1 MAVGDNIDEINEK
14 IRILRE
20 ELGKTP
26 DAPFKEEELKKAK
39 ESLNGLV
46 AESKNLNSELNY
58 TFKSFQSIINEM
70 TKGKTATQ
78 NITSSVK
85 KLTSINAQLLDQR
98 DNINKLSTKELIN
111 LKKKSSIE
119 FSSLKREEDY
129 LAQKESQGT
138 LSQKE
143 TNYLSEIRGILSENI
158 GLETSFNRQL
168 DSALNKQQGIEKSV
182 GLTGALLKS
191 FSSIPGLEAISKYLN
206 IEEAVKSM
214 ESFNEQLFTT
224 VLNSTQVQ
232 EGLGLRQ
239 TEEDIEKTSL
249 ALATLDERNSKV
261 AKSTIENLKK
271 LKSDKGDKLSDEEI
285 KDANEYNVLLE
296 DRQKAQSSLNKAV
309 EKRADIEQQV
319 SDSTTG
325 FVGKMATGIVGITKT
340 LDGFGK
346 ALTDPAAI
354 FTMLGKAMFSINS
367 QVVDISK
374 NLGTSYSESQGIRK
388 EFSAISL
395 SSEDTFYNTTRLT
408 KAFSEYVTLL
418 GFAGKLNAEN
428 VKAFSSLTERV
439 GIASESAARLQFF
452 AESFGKDLR
461 EQSETQAGITSQ
473 VGSQFG
479 IQLNQ
484 KQVLEA
490 VGKSSAYTLAQFGGS
505 VERLTEATAQA
516 KALGMT
522 LDQVN
527 NIAGKLL
534 NFESS
539 ITAEL
544 KAELLLG
551 KDINLEKARL
561 AALNNDQKTV
571 MEEINREIGTFSDFT
586 NLNRLQQEAYADA
599 LGMSANEMSDM
610 LLMEQFRTM
619 NAQQFAVLNG
629 EEALERAEMLTTQ
642 QKFNDAMLKLQGV
655 VADLVEGPLGTMAEL
670 LGSIAGNSVMLGGV
684 LGALVVSQIPK
695 LIAGFKVLRSL
706 AISEA
711 IAKIFGGNAALGPI
725 GLVAAGAG
733 VGMMLGAIATAT
745 ADDMT
750 TEAPPGYGKK
760 GFIDFE
766 KGQLKYLNDNDEVG
780 FAGTDLFKNNITNEL
795 QSNNFLNPEITST
808 IPKEIKSN
816 QINTPENT
824 ITVINENASIKESI
838 TNNQLPF
845 QNTTQN
851 KGLLEKVAEMANSI
865 SRLNQN
871 QEKNNI
877 LSEKNILANK
887 ANKPLE
893 DVFAPLY
900 G

>member
-85 KLTSINAQLLDQR
+85 KLTSINSQLLDQR

-119 FSSLKREEDY
+119 FSSLKREEEY

-239 TEEDIEKTSL
+239 AEEDIEKTSL

-261 AKSTIENLKK
+261 SKSTIENLKK

-285 KDANEYNVLLE
+285 KDAKEYNVLLE
-296 DRQKAQSSLNKAV
+296 DRQKAQLSLNKAV

-561 AALNNDQKTV
+561 AALN
-571 MEEINREIGTFSDFT
+571 
-586 NLNRLQQEAYADA
+586 ADA
-599 LGMSANEMSDM
+599 LGISANEMSDM

-725 GLVAAGAG
+725 GLVTAGAG

-766 KGQLKYLNDNDEVG
+766 KGQLKYLNNNDEVG

-808 IPKEIKSN
+808 IPKENKSN
-816 QINTPENT
+816 LNNPPENT

>member
-20 ELGKTP
+20 ELNKVP
-26 DAPFKEEELKKAK
+26 DSPFKEEELSKAK
-39 ESLNGLV
+39 EALEGLRSE
-46 AESKNLNSELNY
+46 AKNLNSVLDY

-98 DNINKLSTKELIN
+98 DDINKLSTKELIN

-119 FSSLKREEDY
+119 FSSLKREQEY
-129 LAQKESQGT
+129 LSQKEAQGT
-138 LSQKE
+138 LSEKE
-143 TNYLSEIRGILSENI
+143 TLDLSEIRGILAENV
-158 GLETSFNRQL
+158 GLEASFNRQL
-168 DSALNKQQGIEKSV
+168 DSALNKQQGIENSV

-191 FSSIPGLEAISKYLN
+191 IASIPGLEAISKYLN

-239 TEEDIEKTSL
+239 ANEDIEKTTV
-249 ALATLDERNSKV
+249 ALAALDERNSEV
-261 AKSTIENLKK
+261 SQSTIDNLQKIQSGSNK
-271 LKSDKGDKLSDEEI
+271 NLSEDEI
-285 KDANEYNVLLE
+285 KAAEEYNVLLE
-296 DRQKAQSSLNKAV
+296 DRKKAQASLNKAV

-388 EFSAISL
+388 EFSAIAL

-473 VGSQFG
+473 VGSQYG

-484 KQVLEA
+484 KQILEA
-490 VGKSSAYTLAQFGGS
+490 VGKSSAYTLVQFGGS

-527 NIAGKLL
+527 SIAGKLL

-539 ITAEL
+539 ITSEL

-561 AALNNDQKTV
+561 AALNNDQKTL
-571 MEEINREIGTFSDFT
+571 MEEMNREIGTFSDFT
-586 NLNRLQQEAYADA
+586 NLNRFQQEAYADA

-610 LLMEQFRTM
+610 LLMEQFRTV
-619 NAQQFAVLNG
+619 NAQQFAALNG

-642 QKFNDAMLKLQGV
+642 QRFNDAMLKLQGV
-655 VADLVEGPLGTMAEL
+655 VADLVEGPLGAMAEL
-670 LGSIAGNSVMLGGV
+670 LGSIAGNSMMLGTV
-684 LGALVVSQIPK
+684 LGALAVSQLPK
-695 LIAGFKVLRSL
+695 LIKGFKILRTL
-706 AISEA
+706 AISKA
-711 IAKIFGGNAALGPI
+711 VADIFGGNAMLGPI

-733 VGMMLGAIATAT
+733 VGLMLGAIATAT

-766 KGQLKYLNDNDEVG
+766 KGQLKYLNNNDEIG
-780 FAGTDLFKNNITNEL
+780 FAGTDLFKPSLANEL
-795 QSNNFLNPEITST
+795 QSKENLPNPLNNPNNPNNIV
-808 IPKEIKSN
+808 
-816 QINTPENT
+816 
-824 ITVINENASIKESI
+824 TVINENASIKETI
-838 TNNQLPF
+838 TNNQPF
-845 QNTTQN
+845 PQNNTQDKN
-851 KGLLEKVAEMANSI
+851 LLEKITEMANSI
-865 SRLNQN
+865 SMLNQKQEITNNNLKEGNNDRKLN
-871 QEKNNI
+871 QPIVIDE
-877 LSEKNILANK
+877 
-887 ANKPLE
+887 
-893 DVFAPLY
+893 FAPLY
-900 G
+900 TT